1 MDEEDDQL
9 DLHFE
14 LINSDDLLL
23 TTLTVRSNVPLTP
36 EDFAAAIR
44 AYADR
49 IDVINTMAD
58 AGNVLH

>member
-14 LINSDDLLL
+14 LLNSDDLLT
-23 TTLTVRSNVPLTP
+23 TTLSVRSNVPLTP
-36 EDFAAAIR
+36 EDFVAAIR

-49 IDVINTMAD
+49 IDAISTMSEVSNTI
-58 AGNVLH
+58 H